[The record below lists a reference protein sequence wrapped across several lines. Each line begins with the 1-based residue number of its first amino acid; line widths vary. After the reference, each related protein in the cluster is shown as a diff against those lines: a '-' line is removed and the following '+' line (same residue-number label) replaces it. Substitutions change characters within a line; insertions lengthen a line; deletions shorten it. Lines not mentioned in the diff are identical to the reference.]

1 MDMERFGE
9 VGLENKRN
17 EHGFGEDVVRDSV
30 PESRRKKKTE
40 RKEPRL
46 ACYSTARS
54 ISGHVAGKE

>member
-30 PESRRKKKTE
+30 PESRRKK
-40 RKEPRL
+40 RQR
-46 ACYSTARS
+46 
-54 ISGHVAGKE
+54 GKNPD

>member
-9 VGLENKRN
+9 VGLENKKN
-17 EHGFGEDVVRDSV
+17 EHGFGEDVVRHSV
-30 PESRRKKKTE
+30 RESRRKEKGQ
-40 RKEPRL
+40 RKAPRL